1 MEPVTNRELQQRLL
15 AAFDD
20 LVSLLGAVGH
30 PKRLRI
36 LIFLLDEPQTFKGLL
51 AETRLRKSGLAS
63 HLAKLGE
70 KGLIQKVS
78 HGIYELTET
87 GRGYLLVLA
96 QFFGSAED
104 LEMSLQRMR
113 GARSFLERRE
123 D

>member
-1 MEPVTNRELQQRLL
+1 MEPVTNRELQQHLL

-30 PKRLRI
+30 PRRLSI
-36 LIFLLDEPQTFKGLL
+36 LISLLGGSKTFKGLL
-51 AETRLRKSGLAS
+51 AETKLQKSAVAS
-63 HLAKLGE
+63 HIAQLKE

-78 HGIYELTET
+78 HGTYELTEA

-96 QFFGSAED
+96 QFFGSTED

-113 GARSFLERRE
+113 GARSFLERKE